1 MAIQQRNRK
10 PRASFGR
17 KPRVSRGRPL
27 SGKYQFGTQGGFK
40 GGIGMPPPL
49 RDPRMGR
56 GVRRFRGAG
65 GLNEASLNQPQK
77 PQLAQAGSPRY
88 SKTKY
93 QTAGKFG
100 TRGKTG
106 YSPYNPLKSRRRMSR

>member
-1 MAIQQRNRK
+1 MAIQQGNRK

-17 KPRVSRGRPL
+17 KPRASRGRPL

-40 GGIGMPPPL
+40 GNIGMPPPP

-65 GLNEASLNQPQK
+65 GLSEASLNQPQK

-88 SKTKY
+88 SKPRFQK
-93 QTAGKFG
+93 AGRFG
-100 TRGKTG
+100 MSSDMG
-106 YSPYNPLKSRRRMSR
+106 YSPYNPLIGRNRYHR